1 LLLESRGSATGEVP
15 AMIGNAQLQ
24 PATDDP
30 IQLAQENGFLRLL
43 VAELL
48 IKNQNLRWALQTSGG
63 YDPRVLAT
71 PEGTPLCRN

>member
-1 LLLESRGSATGEVP
+1 
-15 AMIGNAQLQ
+15 MIGNAQ
-24 PATDDP
+24 PITDDP

-48 IKNQNLRWALQTSGG
+48 IKNQNLRWALQTTG
-63 YDPRVLAT
+63 YEPRVLAT